1 MTTWVSGTRPAPARA
16 GGTPRCG
23 LVLGGGGML
32 GAAWTVGALC
42 AVEEATGRRPGDA
55 EVVLG
60 TSAGAVL
67 GALLAAGVG
76 TDQLRDHQRG
86 LPITTGPLAGAD
98 FDYDLAVGGAL
109 PPRPRA
115 GIGSPRL
122 LRDAV
127 RHPREYPLLTLVS
140 AMAPHGRGS
149 LESVGALVDG
159 LYGDRSAGPSDAD
172 AYDAGRSGEGLL
184 GGAGGTGA
192 ARAGAAPLGGGGR
205 ASALRVVAVDYRGG
219 HRVVFGDPDAPPAGL
234 GEAVMASCAIPG
246 WFAPVRVGGAEYVD
260 GGCWSATNADLLL
273 GRGLDEVYVLAPMAL
288 LSDPP
293 GRPQPGHS
301 ESVPGASGFARAR
314 HGRDLPRELLVQLLG
329 RYRRAVTRQL
339 LREAGLLRAGGVRVH
354 LLAPAPADLAVMGP
368 NMMDPSRRGPVL
380 ESALDTCRRVLAA
393 AR

>member
-1 MTTWVSGTRPAPARA
+1 MTTWVSGTRPTAPRA
-16 GGTPRCG
+16 AGAPRRG

-42 AVEEATGRRPGDA
+42 AVEEATGRRAGDA

-60 TSAGAVL
+60 TSAGAIL

-76 TDQLRDHQRG
+76 ADQLRDHQRG
-86 LPITTGPLAGAD
+86 LPITSGPLAGVG
-98 FDYDLAVGGAL
+98 FDYDTAVGGAL

-149 LESVGALVDG
+149 LEPVGALVGG
-159 LYGDRSAGPSDAD
+159 LFGGTEAGSATGTTGEAGPSGVAP
-172 AYDAGRSGEGLL
+172 AGP
-184 GGAGGTGA
+184 
-192 ARAGAAPLGGGGR
+192 APLGLAGR
-205 ASALRVVAVDYRGG
+205 ASALRVVAVDYRSG
-219 HRVVFGDPDAPPAGL
+219 HRVVFGDPDAPPAGV

-246 WFAPVRVGGAEYVD
+246 WFAPVRVGGADYVD

-273 GRGLDEVYVLAPMAL
+273 DRGLDEVYVLAPMAL
-288 LSDPP
+288 WSDPP
-293 GRPQPGHS
+293 GRTQPGHS

-314 HGRDLPRELLVQLLG
+314 RGRDLPRGVLAQVVG

-380 ESALDTCRRVLAA
+380 ESALDTCRRVLEAT
-393 AR
+393 R